1 MQQRANSGENGSA
14 LSPGNSGA
22 KSRLLHPCRSTSLE
36 RAELHAT
43 VLPGDSGW
51 AGSRQDQ
58 FHHLPL
64 FLLSQGSAV
73 LIPLATGLRPQPRS
87 GVGWR

>member
-22 KSRLLHPCRSTSLE
+22 KSRLLHPCRSTSME

-43 VLPGDSGW
+43 VLPGDSE
-51 AGSRQDQ
+51 AGRGHAKINSIICPYSS
-58 FHHLPL
+58 F
-64 FLLSQGSAV
+64 
-73 LIPLATGLRPQPRS
+73 PRALQC
-87 GVGWR
+87 